1 MLVTCQSHDLCLLQL
16 TAKRERA
23 RKNQLDIFVGIVRGL
38 RLDFRLVYL
47 EMDMQ
52 AVLSALLQCKWTLN
66 LFHLRILMEVL
77 NTEVKSLLSIK
88 DETSSSPLKCI
99 ARFIDLMAILDDV
112 QYNCSGGKT
121 LSGPTHVP

>member
-1 MLVTCQSHDLCLLQL
+1 
-16 TAKRERA
+16 
-23 RKNQLDIFVGIVRGL
+23 
-38 RLDFRLVYL
+38 
-47 EMDMQ
+47 MQ
-52 AVLSALLQCKWTLN
+52 AVLSALLQCKWTFN

-88 DETSSSPLKCI
+88 YETSSSPLKCI

-121 LSGPTHVP
+121 LSGPAHVP